1 MIYLIGMYINMT
13 LRKNKN
19 FIYFISGRV
28 ITNFGDSL
36 YTVVLAYITISI
48 YNLGADS
55 LALIGLIAF
64 LPSLINFAF
73 GTLIDNCRNKKSLLI
88 SLEIVQLFSI
98 TGILCTVYF
107 RLDILLI
114 FICHFIFSF
123 ANTLIYPVQSSY
135 IPEILRFKK
144 TDIEKSVYVM
154 NITNNTVDIISNF
167 LSSVILIYISV
178 ISILLIDMFTFFLCI
193 ALFLKIYVKNIVYHP
208 NNNNQIQDKP
218 NFKNN
223 ILYAFKYFWKE
234 KTPSRIVVM
243 EGILSGLTTM
253 VMRIVG
259 AYLVILNIGVEYL
272 GVLLAIQRGSELVGA
287 FLSNRIKMPFKNFF
301 MIDYLVSG
309 ASITLIAFI
318 DSIAIKTA
326 LFALTFLLIGMS
338 GTVYG
343 KMIYHF
349 YDFHHIGKVTS
360 VINTVSSF
368 AIVTCLL
375 IPMIY
380 DDVENLI
387 IITGIITVTFGFY
400 LLFFKKSNV
409 SLEKMS

>member
-1 MIYLIGMYINMT
+1 MT
-13 LRKNKN
+13 LRKNNN
-19 FIYFISGRV
+19 FIYLISGRV

-48 YNLGADS
+48 YNLGADA
-55 LALIGLIAF
+55 LALFGLIAF
-64 LPSLINFAF
+64 FPSLINFAF
-73 GTLIDNCRNKKSLLI
+73 GSLIDNCRNKKGLLI
-88 SLEIVQLFSI
+88 TFEIVQLLSI
-98 TGILCTVYF
+98 TGILFTVYF

-123 ANTLIYPVQSSY
+123 ANTLIYPVQSSF
-135 IPEILRFKK
+135 IPQILQYKK
-144 TDIEKSVYVM
+144 TDIEQSVYAM
-154 NITNNTVDIISNF
+154 NITNNTVDIVSNF
-167 LSSVILIYISV
+167 LSSIILIYMSV
-178 ISILLIDMFTFFLCI
+178 ISILILDMFTFILCI
-193 ALFLKIYVKNIVYHP
+193 ALFLKISVKNIGYTPP
-208 NNNNQIQDKP
+208 NNNPLQEKANYKTD
-218 NFKNN
+218 
-223 ILYAFKYFWKE
+223 ILYAFKYFWQK

-272 GVLLAIQRGSELVGA
+272 GVLLAIQRGSELVGV
-287 FLSNRIKMPFKNFF
+287 FLSNHIKMPFKNFF

-309 ASITLIAFI
+309 VAITLIAFT
-318 DSIAIKTA
+318 DSIAIKTV

-349 YDFHHIGKVTS
+349 YEYQHIGKVTS
-360 VINTVSSF
+360 IINTVSSF

-375 IPMIY
+375 VPMIY
-380 DDVENLI
+380 DDVVNLI
-387 IITGIITVTFGFY
+387 IITGIITITFGLY
-400 LLFFKKSNV
+400 LLFFNKSND
-409 SLEKMS
+409 SFEKMS

>member
-19 FIYFISGRV
+19 FLYLISGRV

-48 YNLGADS
+48 YNLGADG
-55 LALIGLIAF
+55 LALFGLIAF
-64 LPSLINFAF
+64 FPSLINFAF
-73 GTLIDNCRNKKSLLI
+73 GTLIDNCRNKKNLLI
-88 SLEIVQLFSI
+88 TFEIVQLLSI
-98 TGILCTVYF
+98 TGILFTVYF

-123 ANTLIYPVQSSY
+123 ANTLIYPVQSSL
-135 IPEILRFKK
+135 IPEILRYKK

-167 LSSVILIYISV
+167 LSSIILIYISV
-178 ISILLIDMFTFFLCI
+178 ISILILDMFTFFLCI
-193 ALFLKIYVKNIVYHP
+193 ALFLKIHVKNNVY
-208 NNNNQIQDKP
+208 NNNQIQDKP

-223 ILYAFKYFWKE
+223 ILFAFKYFWRE

-272 GVLLAIQRGSELVGA
+272 GVLLAIQRGSELVGV
-287 FLSNRIKMPFKNFF
+287 FLSNHIKMPFKNFF
-301 MIDYLVSG
+301 IIDYLISG
-309 ASITLIAFI
+309 AAITLIAFT
-318 DSIAIKTA
+318 DSIAIKTV

-343 KMIYHF
+343 KMIYYF
-349 YDFHHIGKVTS
+349 YDFQHIGKVTS

-380 DDVENLI
+380 NDVVNLI
-387 IITGIITVTFGFY
+387 IITGIITITFGLY
-400 LLFFKKSNV
+400 LLFFNNSNDSV
-409 SLEKMS
+409 EKIS